1 MDDTPVE
8 KEKPAPEEK
17 ASKPAKN
24 RQTKKTLAA
33 AKGDDGKKVEKQD
46 DCKNDEAEEEEEKRT
61 EKRSKPELTFEEE
74 WQFGGGGGG
83 GSKSGDLKAD
93 GDLLTRRG
101 VKRGQR
107 NTKKA
112 IAKPRGVKSRK
123 VSLPNNLHVI
133 ITRPKYGCTLP

>member
-46 DCKNDEAEEEEEKRT
+46 DCKNDEAEEEEKRT